1 MLNLKKGKSCQ
12 ILFFLSIAILIIAYA
27 IEYILGYKPCN
38 LCLIERI
45 PYILAIIV
53 LILSFKFKKNQ
64 VFFTILLVL
73 IFSFSFII
81 SVYHFS
87 IEQGFIDES
96 TLCKSE
102 NIELITKEDVLKSL
116 QNLNISCKNVA
127 FKIFGLSLT
136 TYNIIISLLMTI
148 ITIKIYLIKND
159 LKN

>member
-1 MLNLKKGKSCQ
+1 MLNLKKEKYFQ

-96 TLCKSE
+96 TLCKSG

>member
-1 MLNLKKGKSCQ
+1 MLNLKKEKYFQ